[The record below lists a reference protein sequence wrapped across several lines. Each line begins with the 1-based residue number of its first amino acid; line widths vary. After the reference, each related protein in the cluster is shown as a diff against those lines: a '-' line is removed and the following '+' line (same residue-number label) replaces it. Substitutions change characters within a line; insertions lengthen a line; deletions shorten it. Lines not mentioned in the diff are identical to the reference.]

1 MSEFLSLK
9 NSCYISAVI
18 FDRSTKSRA
27 SFSCHAHEQ
36 GRMPQCN
43 KKDHISISERISSKF
58 MQFRG
63 LRITSNVEIALK
75 WFLFPYAIIPLTFFS
90 IESPLH
96 INTIKLQWTPEHWF
110 RVIQFLSDFFRHILC
125 LRSSHTRGWCRTRKR
140 RANSSWDY
148 WDKRELKQP
157 RRRRQQ
163 KRPQICIL
171 FWQWKTVLLHA
182 LHVHFLTFWRRFR
195 SFYDVKWSV
204 LQLCGRGEHMMTNVK
219 FCLRMSQALVPI

>member
-18 FDRSTKSRA
+18 FDRSTKSKFFMSRPWTRENA
-27 SFSCHAHEQ
+27 
-36 GRMPQCN
+36 QCN

-58 MQFRG
+58 IQFRG
-63 LRITSNVEIALK
+63 LRITSNVEIVLK
-75 WFLFPYAIIPLTFFS
+75 WFLFPYAIIPLIFFS

-125 LRSSHTRGWCRTRKR
+125 LRTSHTRGLCKTRKR

-148 WDKRELKQP
+148 WDKRELEQP

-163 KRPQICIL
+163 KPLQICIFDNEKQYFCTL
-171 FWQWKTVLLHA
+171 CTCIFHL
-182 LHVHFLTFWRRFR
+182 LTFWGRSR
-195 SFYDVKWSV
+195 SFYDVKWPV
-204 LQLCGRGEHMMTNVK
+204 LQMCGRREHMRTKVQ
-219 FCLRMSQALVPI
+219 FCLLMSQALVPI